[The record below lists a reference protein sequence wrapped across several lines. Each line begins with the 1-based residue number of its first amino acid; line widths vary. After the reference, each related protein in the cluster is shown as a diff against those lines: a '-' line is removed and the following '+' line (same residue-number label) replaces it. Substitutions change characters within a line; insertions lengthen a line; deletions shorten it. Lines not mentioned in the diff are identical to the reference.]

1 MLSVYDQFLINFNFL
16 QKINRELGEIIFVK
30 NVIQCSTHVP
40 SFQMINIIDHLLS
53 SPNFIDSFII
63 YHISSQLTP
72 PPPSTSSEREPSYL
86 GVSPG
91 LAVRVGPVPG
101 RFPLSGPLH
110 DYRWR
115 LRDDGRI
122 TLVGDDHG
130 LVGSCAL

>member
-1 MLSVYDQFLINFNFL
+1 MFYT
-16 QKINRELGEIIFVK
+16 
-30 NVIQCSTHVP
+30 CS
-40 SFQMINIIDHLLS
+40 SFQMINIIDHLVSKQLHRFVYYLPHLG
-53 SPNFIDSFII
+53 PNLL
-63 YHISSQLTP
+63 HHLHQQVLNVK
-72 PPPSTSSEREPSYL
+72 PSYL